1 MSKEFYGFDDD
12 DFKIEGETHV
22 KPWQP
27 ITWENRRPDHL
38 AWRYVDDGI
47 EVLAYNYSFGENL
60 QAFYLERAPSLEAI
74 GVQPKG
80 EPQAEPTEHC
90 PNCGYTKR
98 RGEMS
103 QIQIPDDPKN
113 KPVICRCGADLMTIP
128 FEDLQWHDLCA
139 SQWICK
145 KCGYGS
151 EMHGIPG
158 HASYNCVAE
167 MAPVEQPAVV
177 VPGAAAPQE
186 GE

>member
-60 QAFYLERAPSLEAI
+60 QAFYLERAPNLAAI

-90 PNCGYTKR
+90 PSCGYTKEDAQFNGDHR
-98 RGEMS
+98 LCKNVGKAPWELQPKGGE
-103 QIQIPDDPKN
+103 
-113 KPVICRCGADLMTIP
+113 
-128 FEDLQWHDLCA
+128 LC
-139 SQWICK
+139 K
-145 KCGYGS
+145 D
-151 EMHGIPG
+151 
-158 HASYNCVAE
+158 
-167 MAPVEQPAVV
+167 
-177 VPGAAAPQE
+177 
-186 GE
+186 